1 MREMKMTAAH
11 QKGVLPQE
19 TILFVDD
26 NNFTLQVLKD
36 LFAGSSFRVLTA
48 ESAAAATEIVRREE
62 IAVVVSDN
70 IMPTTNGLE
79 FLSSLKTHS
88 PATVKVL
95 MSAYADLDSALAAIN
110 RSEVF
115 RYILK
120 PWQDDDIKATIAA
133 ALRRYRLN
141 QAMRR
146 EDEGVMRSL
155 AQTIELKDSST
166 SGHCDRVA
174 IYAGLL
180 AEALELPN
188 DFQREIKYG
197 SWLHDCGKIGIAE
210 EILNGSGS
218 LTADEFEKMKQHS
231 QWGAEVAAKA
241 NLSTVTRNIILYHH
255 EHFDGSGYPA
265 GLAGEAIPLEG
276 RLVAVADVFDALIT
290 DRPYR
295 SRYDYSE
302 SMDILVSMSGTNL
315 DPDLV
320 KLFIGAISQELVG
333 SLLSQLA
340 VNAENVNSACPEKLR
355 PSMGID
361 LG

>member
-1 MREMKMTAAH
+1 MTAAN
-11 QKGVLPQE
+11 QEDELPQE

-26 NNFTLQVLKD
+26 NNFTLQLLRD
-36 LFAGSSFRVLTA
+36 LFAGSPFRVLTA
-48 ESAAAATEIVRREE
+48 GCAADALKIIRREE

-79 FLSSLKTHS
+79 FLSSLKIHS

-120 PWQDDDIKATIAA
+120 PWQDDDIKSTIDD
-133 ALRRYRLN
+133 ALHRYRLI
-141 QAMRR
+141 QTMRR
-146 EDEGVMRSL
+146 EDEGILRSL
-155 AQTIELKDSST
+155 AQTIELKDPST

-174 IYAGLL
+174 IYALLL
-180 AEALELPN
+180 AEALELPK

-210 EILNGSGS
+210 EILNGPGG

-241 NLSTVTRNIILYHH
+241 NLSTVTRNIIHYHH

-265 GLAGEAIPLEG
+265 GLVGEAIPLEA
-276 RLVAVADVFDALIT
+276 RLVAVADVFDALVT

-295 SRYDYSE
+295 SRYDFSE
-302 SMDILVSMSGTNL
+302 AVEILSSMGGSDLDPSLVALFSGT
-315 DPDLV
+315 
-320 KLFIGAISQELVG
+320 ISQDLVG
-333 SLLSQLA
+333 SLLISQLTKTG
-340 VNAENVNSACPEKLR
+340 NDHSAYPA
-355 PSMGID
+355 
-361 LG
+361 

>member
-1 MREMKMTAAH
+1 MAVAIAEYE
-11 QKGVLPQE
+11 VPQE

-48 ESAAAATEIVRREE
+48 DSAANAMTIIRREE

-79 FLSSLKTHS
+79 FLSSLKVHS
-88 PATVKVL
+88 PSSVKVL

-120 PWQDDDIKATIAA
+120 PWQDDDIKSTINA
-133 ALRRYRLN
+133 ALNRYRLN
-141 QAMRR
+141 QTIRR
-146 EDEGVMRSL
+146 EDEAVMRSL

-174 IYAGLL
+174 IYARLL
-180 AEALELPN
+180 AEALELPK

-210 EILNGSGS
+210 EILNGSER
-218 LTADEFEKMKQHS
+218 LTDDEFEKMKQHS

-265 GLAGEAIPLEG
+265 GLAGEAIPLEA
-276 RLVAVADVFDALIT
+276 RLVAVADVFDALVT

-302 SMDILVSMSGTNL
+302 SMEILTSMSGTNL
-315 DPDLV
+315 DPALV
-320 KLFIGAISQELVG
+320 KLFLGVISQELVG
-333 SLLSQLA
+333 TLLSQLMPGA
-340 VNAENVNSACPEKLR
+340 VSSNSSYPTKTAPLNAH
-355 PSMGID
+355 
-361 LG
+361 

>member
-1 MREMKMTAAH
+1 MTAAN
-11 QKGVLPQE
+11 QEDELPQE

-26 NNFTLQVLKD
+26 NNFTLQLLRD
-36 LFAGSSFRVLTA
+36 LFAGSPFRVLTA
-48 ESAAAATEIVRREE
+48 GCAADALKVIRREE

-79 FLSSLKTHS
+79 FLSSLKIHS

-120 PWQDDDIKATIAA
+120 PWQDDDIKSTIDD
-133 ALRRYRLN
+133 ALHRYRLI
-141 QAMRR
+141 QTMHR
-146 EDEGVMRSL
+146 EDEGILRSL
-155 AQTIELKDSST
+155 AQTIELKDPST

-174 IYAGLL
+174 IYALLL
-180 AEALELPN
+180 AEALELPK

-210 EILNGSGS
+210 EILNGPGG

-241 NLSTVTRNIILYHH
+241 NLSTVTRNIIHYHH

-265 GLAGEAIPLEG
+265 GLVGEAIPLEA
-276 RLVAVADVFDALIT
+276 RLVAVADVFDALVT

-295 SRYDYSE
+295 SRYDFSE
-302 SMDILVSMSGTNL
+302 AVEILSSMGGSDLDPSLVALFSGT
-315 DPDLV
+315 
-320 KLFIGAISQELVG
+320 ISQDLVG
-333 SLLSQLA
+333 SLLISQLTKTG
-340 VNAENVNSACPEKLR
+340 NDHSAYPA
-355 PSMGID
+355 
-361 LG
+361 

>member
-1 MREMKMTAAH
+1 MIAAN
-11 QKGVLPQE
+11 QKNDMPQE

-48 ESAAAATEIVRREE
+48 GSAAEALDIIRREE

-79 FLSSLKTHS
+79 FLSSLKIHS
-88 PATVKVL
+88 PSTVKVL

-115 RYILK
+115 RYVLK
-120 PWQDDDIKATIAA
+120 PWQDDEIKATIAA
-133 ALRRYRLN
+133 ALKRYRLN

-180 AEALELPN
+180 AKALELSK

-218 LTADEFEKMKQHS
+218 LSDDEFEKMKQHS
-231 QWGAEVAAKA
+231 LWGAEVAAKA
-241 NLSTVTRNIILYHH
+241 NLSTITRNIILYHH

-265 GLAGEAIPLEG
+265 GLAGEAIPLEA
-276 RLVAVADVFDALIT
+276 RLVAVADVFDALVT

-295 SRYDYSE
+295 SRYDYSK
-302 SMDILVSMSGTNL
+302 SMEILSSMSGTHL
-315 DPDLV
+315 DPALV
-320 KLFIGAISQELVG
+320 KLFAGTISQDLVESLLIQADSNDETVG
-333 SLLSQLA
+333 SP
-340 VNAENVNSACPEKLR
+340 CPEKL
-355 PSMGID
+355 STSLGID
-361 LG
+361 PG

>member
-1 MREMKMTAAH
+1 MIAAN
-11 QKGVLPQE
+11 QKSDMPQE

-36 LFAGSSFRVLTA
+36 LFAGSPFRVLTA
-48 ESAAAATEIVRREE
+48 ESAAAATDIVRREE

-133 ALRRYRLN
+133 ALNRYRLN
-141 QAMRR
+141 QTLLR

-180 AEALELPN
+180 AKALELPK

-218 LTADEFEKMKQHS
+218 LSADEFEKMKQHS

-241 NLSTVTRNIILYHH
+241 NLSAVTRNIILYHH

-265 GLAGEAIPLEG
+265 GLAGAAIPLEA
-276 RLVAVADVFDALIT
+276 RLVAVADVFDALVT

-295 SRYDYSE
+295 SRYDYSA
-302 SMDILVSMSGTNL
+302 SMEILSSMSGTNL
-315 DPDLV
+315 DPALV
-320 KLFIGAISQELVG
+320 KLFVGTISQDLVE
-333 SLLSQLA
+333 SLLIQSDSNDET
-340 VNAENVNSACPEKLR
+340 VSSPRPEKLR
-355 PSMGID
+355 PSLGID
-361 LG
+361 PG